1 MERPDACR
9 SLRSAAAAAG
19 GLPDRSATRPWLR
32 AVRRPGSSAVLDG
45 IAASFLSGSTP
56 LEPANMPAHLGTVAV
71 DGAGEPIAQES
82 ADSRRRAAE
91 ANCKDGKR
99 GSHGRPQPSPGG
111 SFLGRR
117 FVHEDLRL
125 IGQGTAEFPVG
136 LCECLGDLVLH
147 LDGQGR
153 AARLAEQVFKE
164 QCGPPL
170 ALPKVCHQQS
180 RERHEPRSRL
190 AGRHTRRQ
198 CRAGR
203 FAAARASEPMPLV
216 FRHKRPDLGQF
227 PDLMPQRGGI
237 RSRQPRS
244 APPACGGLERFCFV
258 AVCRRNQR
266 PIDLAVPRLPAPI
279 PLRLRSRRM
288 RMLAARRQRRVLRC
302 LRALE
307 LLQPLLEL
315 SNFRQKKPHHCLGVW
330 RPLRNLFFGDLQRHT
345 LFLAATGPREKPSF
359 QGFAGP
365 GCERLP

>member
-1 MERPDACR
+1 
-9 SLRSAAAAAG
+9 
-19 GLPDRSATRPWLR
+19 
-32 AVRRPGSSAVLDG
+32 
-45 IAASFLSGSTP
+45 
-56 LEPANMPAHLGTVAV
+56 MPVHLGTVAV
-71 DGAGEPIAQES
+71 DGAGEPIAQEL

-91 ANCKDGKR
+91 ADRKDGER

-111 SFLGRR
+111 SLFGRR
-117 FVHEDLRL
+117 LVHEDLRL
-125 IGQGTAEFPVG
+125 IGQGRFKFSVG
-136 LCECLGDLVLH
+136 LCKRLGDLVLH

-153 AARLAEQVFKE
+153 AAGLVEQVFKE

-203 FAAARASEPMPLV
+203 FAAARAGEPMPLV

-237 RSRQPRS
+237 RSREPRS
-244 APPACGGLERFCFV
+244 APPACGGLERFRLV

-266 PIDLAVPRLPAPI
+266 PIVLAVPRLPATL
-279 PLRLRSRRM
+279 PLRFRSLRPRRM
-288 RMLAARRQRRVLRC
+288 RMLAARGQGRVLRC

-315 SNFRQKKPHHCLGVW
+315 SNFRQQKPHHCLGVW
-330 RPLRNLFFGDLQRHT
+330 RPLRNLLFGDLQRHT
-345 LFLAATGPREKPSF
+345 PFLAAIGPREKPSF

-365 GCERLP
+365 GCERLRSTWTDSHR

>member
-1 MERPDACR
+1 
-9 SLRSAAAAAG
+9 
-19 GLPDRSATRPWLR
+19 
-32 AVRRPGSSAVLDG
+32 
-45 IAASFLSGSTP
+45 
-56 LEPANMPAHLGTVAV
+56 MPVHLGTVAV
-71 DGAGEPIAQES
+71 DGAGEPIAQEL

-91 ANCKDGKR
+91 ADCKDGKR
-99 GSHGRPQPSPGG
+99 GSNGRPQPSPGG

-125 IGQGTAEFPVG
+125 IGQSVVEFSVG
-136 LCECLGDLVLH
+136 PCKRLGDLVLH

-180 RERHEPRSRL
+180 GKRHEPRSRL
-190 AGRHTRRQ
+190 ADRHSRRQ

-203 FAAARASEPMPLV
+203 FAAARAGEPMPLV

-237 RSRQPRS
+237 RSREPRS
-244 APPACGGLERFCFV
+244 APPACGGLERFRLV

-266 PIDLAVPRLPAPI
+266 PIVLAVPRLPATL
-279 PLRLRSRRM
+279 PLRFRSLRPRRM
-288 RMLAARRQRRVLRC
+288 RMLAARGQGRVLRC

-307 LLQPLLEL
+307 LGESALQF
-315 SNFRQKKPHHCLGVW
+315 SNFPAQLRNLSHQQPHHCLGVW
-330 RPLRNLFFGDLQRHT
+330 RPLRNLLFGDLQRHT
-345 LFLAATGPREKPSF
+345 PFLAAIGPREKPSF

-365 GCERLP
+365 GCERLRSTWTDSHR